1 MDSRHDPLRSQPTP
15 RPHLAPSSSAPAS
28 AVDVEA
34 PPRPLAREEVDPRH
48 RWDLT
53 AIFAGWEEWEQACD
67 ELGELVDR
75 LARLQ
80 GTLRDD
86 TVEGPAALLVV
97 LRLQDEIGQLAHRV
111 WYYPA
116 LTYDQDQRDNTVNAH
131 RQRVQ
136 VLFARWEQAG
146 AWFKPE
152 LLKLPLST
160 VRQWMDAGSGAN
172 ANGGLALYRFKL
184 EDLYRRQAHVLGE
197 EGERVLSFTSRFA
210 DLPDEAY
217 SALSTADM
225 RYPSVRLSDGRE
237 VVVSYGQYR
246 TLLATHRVQRDR
258 AAVFTSF
265 YDTFERSLNTYAAL
279 YNGVCQRDWFGA
291 MARRYGTTLEAALD
305 GNRIPTEVVEK
316 LIETT
321 RAGTAP
327 LQRYHRLRRRVLF
340 GAPEHGDGR
349 GRPLPLEGQGEGGSG
364 VGHEPGEG
372 VGRGAAARYARGGDD
387 GYHLYDTSIPL
398 LEADRRYP
406 YDEAVRWVIESA
418 APLGADYQG
427 RVRAVFTGR
436 YVDVYENEGKRSG
449 AYSAGVYG
457 VHPYMLLNYNDT
469 LDDLFTLAHETGHTL
484 HSLLSH
490 ETQPF
495 TYASYTIFVAEVAST
510 LSEALLLDALLAKS
524 TDPRERVVLLQH
536 AIDSIAGTF
545 YTQVLFA
552 EWELEAHRAA
562 ERGEPITGE
571 TLSERYFA
579 LLQHYYAGA
588 IDLDSLYRITW
599 ARIPHFFQSPYYVY
613 QYATSFAASAQIA
626 QALRR
631 APGETDRE
639 QVVQRYLE
647 LLRSGGNDYP
657 IEQLLAAGVDL
668 TRPEPVEAVVA
679 ELDRLV
685 GQLEAEID
693 AL

>member
-1 MDSRHDPLRSQPTP
+1 VRD
-15 RPHLAPSSSAPAS
+15 
-28 AVDVEA
+28 
-34 PPRPLAREEVDPRH
+34 EVDPRH
-48 RWDLT
+48 RWDL
-53 AIFAGWEEWEQACD
+53 APIFGSWEEWEQACD

-75 LARLQ
+75 LGRMQ
-80 GTLRDD
+80 GTLAAGG
-86 TVEGPAALLVV
+86 EALLAV
-97 LRLQDEIGQLAHRV
+97 LALQDEIGQLAHRV
-111 WYYPA
+111 WYYPS
-116 LTYDQDQRDNTVNAH
+116 LTYDQDQRDNAVNAR

-152 LLKLPLST
+152 LLQLPLAT
-160 VRQWMDAGSGAN
+160 VRGWMDADSR
-172 ANGGLALYRFKL
+172 LALYRFKL
-184 EDLYRRQAHVLGE
+184 EDLYRRQEHVLGE
-197 EGERVLSFTSRFA
+197 EGERVLSYTSRFA

-217 SALSTADM
+217 SALSTADI
-225 RYPSVRLSDGRE
+225 RHPTVRLEDGRE
-237 VVVSYGQYR
+237 VTVSYGQYR
-246 TLLATHRVQRDR
+246 TILATHRVQRDR
-258 AAVFTSF
+258 AAVFAAF
-265 YDTFERSLNTYAAL
+265 YDTFAKSLNTYAAL

-291 MARRYGTTLEAALD
+291 MARRYHTTLEAALD
-305 GNRIPTEVVEK
+305 GNRIPAEVVER

-321 RAGTAP
+321 RGGVAP
-327 LQRYHRLRRRVLF
+327 LQRYHRLRKREL
-340 GAPEHGDGR
+340 G
-349 GRPLPLEGQGEGGSG
+349 LE
-364 VGHEPGEG
+364 
-372 VGRGAAARYARGGDD
+372 
-387 GYHLYDTSIPL
+387 GYHLYDTGIPL
-398 LEADRRYP
+398 FADERRYP
-406 YDEAVRWVIESA
+406 YDEALRWVVDSA
-418 APLGADYQG
+418 APLGADYQA
-427 RVRAVFTGR
+427 RVRRVFEGR

-510 LSEALLLDALLAKS
+510 LAEALLLDELLRRRD
-524 TDPRERVVLLQH
+524 DPRERVLLLQH

-562 ERGEPITGE
+562 ERGEPITAD

-579 LLQHYYAGA
+579 LLQHYYGEGLE
-588 IDLDSLYRITW
+588 LDPLYRLTW

-626 QALRR
+626 RTLRTAADDAAR
-631 APGETDRE
+631 Q
-639 QVVQRYLE
+639 QVVERYLG
-647 LLRSGGNDYP
+647 LLRAGGNDYP
-657 IEQLLAAGVDL
+657 IDQLLQAGVDL
-668 TRPEPVEAVVA
+668 SRPEPVEAVIA

-685 GQLEAEID
+685 GELER
-693 AL
+693 ALATL

>member
-1 MDSRHDPLRSQPTP
+1 MDRLEPLRFPE
-15 RPHLAPSSSAPAS
+15 LAGPAAAT
-28 AVDVEA
+28 AVEAEA
-34 PPRPLAREEVDPRH
+34 PPRSRLRDDVDPRY
-48 RWDLT
+48 RWDLRP
-53 AIFAGWEEWEQACD
+53 IFASWEEWERACD

-75 LARLQ
+75 LGRLQ
-80 GTLRDD
+80 GTLSQ
-86 TVEGPAALLVV
+86 GAPALLAV
-97 LRLQDEIGQLAHRV
+97 LRLQDELGQLAHRV
-111 WYYPA
+111 WYYPS
-116 LTYDQDQRDNTVNAH
+116 LTYDQDQRDNSINAK

-152 LLKLPLST
+152 VLQVPLDT
-160 VRQWMDAGSGAN
+160 VRAWMDSDA
-172 ANGGLALYRFKL
+172 GLALYRFKL
-184 EDLYRRQAHVLGE
+184 EDLYRRQEHVLGE

-217 SALSTADM
+217 SALSTADI

-237 VVVSYGQYR
+237 ITVSYGQYR

-258 AAVFTSF
+258 AATFAAF
-265 YDTFERSLNTYAAL
+265 YETFEKSLNTYAAL

-291 MARRYGTTLEAALD
+291 MARRYKTTLEGALD
-305 GNRIPTEVVEK
+305 GNRIPTEVVER

-321 RAGTAP
+321 RAGVAP
-327 LQRYHRLRRRVLF
+327 LQRYHRLRRRVL
-340 GAPEHGDGR
+340 GPEV
-349 GRPLPLEGQGEGGSG
+349 S
-364 VGHEPGEG
+364 
-372 VGRGAAARYARGGDD
+372 

-398 LEADRRYP
+398 LEGEKRYP
-406 YDEAVRWVIESA
+406 YDEAVRWVIDSA
-418 APLGADYQG
+418 SPLGADYQR
-427 RVRAVFTGR
+427 RVRAVFDGR

-490 ETQPF
+490 ESQPF

-510 LSEALLLDALLAKS
+510 LSEALLLDALLAS
-524 TDPRERVVLLQH
+524 SDDPRERALLLQH
-536 AIDSIAGTF
+536 AIDSITGTF

-579 LLQHYYAGA
+579 LLQHYYGDS
-588 IDLDSLYRITW
+588 IELDPLYRITW

-626 QALRR
+626 QALRG
-631 APGETDRE
+631 AADATARE
-639 QVVQRYLE
+639 AVVQRYLR
-647 LLRSGGNDYP
+647 LLRAGGNDYP
-657 IEQLLAAGVDL
+657 IDQLLAAGVDL
-668 TRPEPVEAVVA
+668 ARPEPVEAVVA

-685 GQLEAEID
+685 GQLEGELA
-693 AL
+693 ALG

>member
-1 MDSRHDPLRSQPTP
+1 MTRFAHAPDPVAAAT
-15 RPHLAPSSSAPAS
+15 
-28 AVDVEA
+28 AVDAEA
-34 PPRPLAREEVDPRH
+34 PPRSHVRDEIDSRY
-48 RWDLT
+48 RWDLRP
-53 AIFAGWEEWEQACD
+53 IFAGWEEWEQACD

-80 GTLRDD
+80 GTLAQ
-86 TVEGPAALLVV
+86 GGAALLAV
-97 LRLQDEIGQLAHRV
+97 LRLQDELGQLAHRV
-111 WYYPA
+111 WYYPS
-116 LTYDQDQRDNTVNAH
+116 LTYDQDQRDNAVNAK

-152 LLKLPLST
+152 LLQLPLAT
-160 VRQWMDAGSGAN
+160 VSAWMDADPDKVDGTGGDGT
-172 ANGGLALYRFKL
+172 GGLALYRFKL
-184 EDLYRRQAHVLGE
+184 EDLYRRQEHVLGE

-217 SALSTADM
+217 SALSTADI
-225 RYPSVRLSDGRE
+225 RYPAVRLSDGRE
-237 VVVSYGQYR
+237 VTVSYGQYR

-258 AAVFTSF
+258 AATFAAF
-265 YDTFERSLNTYAAL
+265 YETFEKSLNTYAAL

-291 MARRYGTTLEAALD
+291 MARRYKTTLEAALD
-305 GNRIPTEVVEK
+305 GNRIPTEVVER

-321 RAGTAP
+321 RAGVVP
-327 LQRYHRLRRRVLF
+327 LQRYHRLRQRVL
-340 GAPEHGDGR
+340 GPEV
-349 GRPLPLEGQGEGGSG
+349 S
-364 VGHEPGEG
+364 
-372 VGRGAAARYARGGDD
+372 

-398 LEADRRYP
+398 LEGEKRYP
-406 YDEAVRWVIESA
+406 YDEAVRWVIASA
-418 APLGADYQG
+418 APLGADYQA
-427 RVRAVFTGR
+427 RVRAVFDGR
-436 YVDVYENEGKRSG
+436 YVDVYENAGKRSG

-490 ETQPF
+490 ESQPF

-510 LSEALLLDALLAKS
+510 LSEALLLDALLAS
-524 TDPRERVVLLQH
+524 SDDPRERALLLQH
-536 AIDSIAGTF
+536 AIDSITGTF

-562 ERGEPITGE
+562 ERGEPITAE

-579 LLQHYYAGA
+579 LLQHYYGDA
-588 IDLDSLYRITW
+588 IELDPLYRITW

-626 QALRR
+626 QALRV
-631 APGETDRE
+631 AGDAKARE
-639 QVVQRYLE
+639 EVVERYLR
-647 LLRSGGNDYP
+647 LLRAGGSDYP
-657 IEQLLAAGVDL
+657 IDQLLEAGVDL
-668 TRPEPVEAVVA
+668 ARPEPVEAVVG

-685 GQLEAEID
+685 GQLEGELA
-693 AL
+693 ALG

>member
-1 MDSRHDPLRSQPTP
+1 MD
-15 RPHLAPSSSAPAS
+15 RPANTQGPAAVAA
-28 AVDVEA
+28 AVDAEA
-34 PPRPLAREEVDPRH
+34 PPRSRVREEIDPRR
-48 RWDLT
+48 RWDLQP
-53 AIFAGWEEWEQACD
+53 IFAGWEEWEQACD

-80 GTLRDD
+80 GTLSQGA
-86 TVEGPAALLVV
+86 TALLAV
-97 LRLQDEIGQLAHRV
+97 LRLQDELGQLAHRV
-111 WYYPA
+111 WYYPS
-116 LTYDQDQRDNTVNAH
+116 LTYDQDQRDNAVNAK

-152 LLKLPLST
+152 LLQLPLAT
-160 VRQWMDAGSGAN
+160 VSAWMDADQSAPADDDGSPVQADGT
-172 ANGGLALYRFKL
+172 GGLALYRFKL
-184 EDLYRRQAHVLGE
+184 EDLYRRQEHVLGE

-217 SALSTADM
+217 SALSTADI
-225 RYPSVRLSDGRE
+225 RYPAVRLSDGRE
-237 VVVSYGQYR
+237 VTVTYGQYR

-258 AAVFTSF
+258 AAVFASF
-265 YDTFERSLNTYAAL
+265 YETFEKSLNTYAAL

-291 MARRYGTTLEAALD
+291 MARRYKTTLEAALD
-305 GNRIPTEVVEK
+305 GNRIPTEVVER

-321 RAGTAP
+321 RAGVAP
-327 LQRYHRLRRRVLF
+327 LQRYHRLRRRVL
-340 GAPEHGDGR
+340 GLDG
-349 GRPLPLEGQGEGGSG
+349 GGNGG
-364 VGHEPGEG
+364 VS
-372 VGRGAAARYARGGDD
+372 

-398 LEADRRYP
+398 LEGEKRYP
-406 YDEAVRWVIESA
+406 YDEAVRWVIASA
-418 APLGADYQG
+418 APLGADYQA
-427 RVRAVFTGR
+427 RVRAVFDGR
-436 YVDVYENEGKRSG
+436 YVDVYENAGKRSG

-490 ETQPF
+490 ESQPF

-510 LSEALLLDALLAKS
+510 LSEALLLDALLAS
-524 TDPRERVVLLQH
+524 SDDPRERALLLQH
-536 AIDSIAGTF
+536 AIDSITGTF

-562 ERGEPITGE
+562 ERGEPITAE

-579 LLQHYYAGA
+579 LLQHYYGGA
-588 IDLDSLYRITW
+588 IELDELYRITW

-613 QYATSFAASAQIA
+613 QYATSFAASAEIA
-626 QALRR
+626 QSLRT
-631 APGETDRE
+631 APDEAARQD
-639 QVVQRYLE
+639 VVGRYLR
-647 LLRSGGNDYP
+647 LLRSGGSDYP
-657 IEQLLAAGVDL
+657 IDQLLAAGVDL
-668 TRPEPVEAVVA
+668 ARPEPVEAVVA

-685 GQLEAEID
+685 EQLEGELA
-693 AL
+693 ALG

>member
-1 MDSRHDPLRSQPTP
+1 MDDPTQTTNPT
-15 RPHLAPSSSAPAS
+15 SAPQEAPRRAT
-28 AVDVEA
+28 AVDAEA
-34 PPRPLAREEVDPRH
+34 PPRSRRRGEIDPRY
-48 RWDLT
+48 RWDL
-53 AIFAGWEEWEQACD
+53 APIFPGWEDWEQACD

-80 GTLRDD
+80 GTLSDR
-86 TVEGPAALLVV
+86 EQGPAALLTV

-111 WYYPA
+111 WYYPS

-152 LLKLPLST
+152 LLQLPLAT
-160 VRQWMDAGSGAN
+160 VRLWMDEDAERPD
-172 ANGGLALYRFKL
+172 GLALYRFKL
-184 EDLYRRQAHVLGE
+184 EDLYRRQQHVLGE

-225 RYPSVRLSDGRE
+225 RYPAVRLADGRE
-237 VVVSYGQYR
+237 VTVSYGQYR
-246 TLLATHRVQRDR
+246 TLLATNRVQRDR
-258 AAVFTSF
+258 AAVFGAF
-265 YDTFERSLNTYAAL
+265 YETFERSLNTYAAL

-291 MARRYGTTLEAALD
+291 MARRYRTTLEAALD
-305 GNRIPTEVVEK
+305 GNRIPTEVVER

-321 RAGTAP
+321 RAGVAP
-327 LQRYHRLRRRVLF
+327 LQRYHRLRRRVL
-340 GAPEHGDGR
+340 
-349 GRPLPLEGQGEGGSG
+349 G
-364 VGHEPGEG
+364 V
-372 VGRGAAARYARGGDD
+372 AD
-387 GYHLYDTSIPL
+387 YHLYDTSIPL

-406 YDEAVRWVIESA
+406 YEEAVRWVIAAA
-418 APLGADYQG
+418 APLGADYRQ
-427 RVRAVFTGR
+427 RVKAVFDAR

-510 LSEALLLDALLAKS
+510 LAEALLLDALLAES
-524 TDPRERVVLLQH
+524 SDPRERILLLQH
-536 AIDSIAGTF
+536 AIDSITGTF

-562 ERGEPITGE
+562 ERGEPITAE
-571 TLSERYFA
+571 TLSERYFG
-579 LLQHYYAGA
+579 LLQHYYGEA
-588 IDLDSLYRITW
+588 IELDSLYRITW

-631 APGETDRE
+631 ADAGPARE
-639 QVVQRYLE
+639 ELVDRYLQ
-647 LLRSGGNDYP
+647 LLRAGGNDYP
-657 IEQLLAAGVDL
+657 IDQLLAAGVDL

-685 GQLEAEID
+685 GQLERELA